1 MSTPKL
7 THEALAAIQ
16 QDREGQSSTPWE
28 AVHFSGLVADRQL
41 CADEVNRV
49 FAHRH
54 ALLSHVAA
62 LIAERDTLASQLLDV
77 AAEAQADILES
88 PWVEVCPPGTTKRL
102 LDAEEALHS
111 SQRTPQIEALVAKT
125 WQDALDAVEKVMG
138 WEEPSYAW
146 WLALRL
152 RHPRPSA
159 QERAP

>member
-1 MSTPKL
+1 MSDEAAR
-7 THEALAAIQ
+7 EALTLCPECGP
-16 QDREGQSSTPWE
+16 RV
-28 AVHFSGLVADRQL
+28 AVDEDGCCVSCGAVAMGRGVDT
-41 CADEVNRV
+41 V
-49 FAHRH
+49 FAKLAKAGAEIQAVKRE
-54 ALLSHVAA
+54 LL
-62 LIAERDTLASQLLDV
+62 
-77 AAEAQADILES
+77 
-88 PWVEVCPPGTTKRL
+88 
-102 LDAEEALHS
+102 S